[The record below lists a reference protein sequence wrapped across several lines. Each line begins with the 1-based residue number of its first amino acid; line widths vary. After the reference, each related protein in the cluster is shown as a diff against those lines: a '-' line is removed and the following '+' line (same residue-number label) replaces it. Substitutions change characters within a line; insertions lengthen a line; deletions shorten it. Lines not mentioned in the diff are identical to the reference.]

1 MQLFAFSEALVELAS
16 VGVANF
22 PYLRGFCY
30 SNRRKEDSKMDPILI
45 FLHVLELLLD
55 GKAKEVHPLHMTIFI
70 FVCLCILAIVVFVI
84 WSLSLS
90 AGIPTQ

>member
-1 MQLFAFSEALVELAS
+1 MQLLAHIRS
-16 VGVANF
+16 LKFLCIGITGRF
-22 PYLRGFCY
+22 CERMLRYL
-30 SNRRKEDSKMDPILI
+30 NRKEDSTMDPILI

-55 GKAKEVHPLHMTIFI
+55 GKANEVHPLHMIYFI
-70 FVCLCILAIVVFVI
+70 LVCLCILIIIAFVI